1 MNPLFSVLIATHNR
15 PGLLIEAI
23 DSVRAQT
30 ETDWEIV
37 LVDDGSTPAVDAG
50 ALIAR
55 YGDGIRVLRHDTP
68 RGSAASRNT
77 AIRNARGRLL
87 AFLDDDDLLAPRFL
101 EAARSALDSHP
112 ALDLVCVG
120 VSWFGKHADASRAE
134 FVASTQRFLDE
145 AGGTELSPG
154 LREFG
159 HELLP
164 AIVRRVPMALQQQ
177 VLRVDAAARLGEF
190 REGRILD
197 RSDWAIRAALYL
209 RVGLIE
215 EGLYLQRCDGQ
226 SYASRSDRFVEFLWA
241 GVDLIERLIQRAA
254 TEKLAAERMHILH
267 VAAAKSW
274 FDLAYELAQR
284 GEVLAPFKA
293 WLNSQRHHFSF
304 QRLRFVGRLG
314 LNLLGL
320 GRRAA

>member
-1 MNPLFSVLIATHNR
+1 MNPTLSVLVATHNR
-15 PGLLIEAI
+15 PVLLVEAL
-23 DSVRAQT
+23 DSVVAQT
-30 ETDWEIV
+30 ESDWEIV
-37 LVDDGSTPAVDAG
+37 LVDDGSTPAVDAE
-50 ALIAR
+50 AMTAR
-55 YGDGIRVLRHDTP
+55 YGSRIQVLRHDAP

-77 AIRNARGRLL
+77 AIRHARGRIL

-101 EAARSALDSHP
+101 AAARSALDRYP
-112 ALDLVCVG
+112 TLDLVCLG
-120 VSWFGKHADASRAE
+120 VSWFGKHADASRAD
-134 FVASTQRFLDE
+134 FVSSTQRFLDE
-145 AGGTELSPG
+145 AGGVVLEPG
-154 LREFG
+154 VREFG
-159 HELLP
+159 AALLP
-164 AIVRRVPMALQQQ
+164 AILRRVPMALQQQ
-177 VLRVDAAARLGEF
+177 VLRTEAAARLGEF

-241 GVDLIERLIQRAA
+241 GVDLIERLIQRAK
-254 TEKLAAERMHILH
+254 TESHAQDRMDILH

-284 GEVLAPFKA
+284 GEVATPFKA
-293 WLNSQRHHFSF
+293 WLNSQRHHFSV
-304 QRLRFVGRLG
+304 QRLRFIGRLG

-320 GRRAA
+320 GRRSA